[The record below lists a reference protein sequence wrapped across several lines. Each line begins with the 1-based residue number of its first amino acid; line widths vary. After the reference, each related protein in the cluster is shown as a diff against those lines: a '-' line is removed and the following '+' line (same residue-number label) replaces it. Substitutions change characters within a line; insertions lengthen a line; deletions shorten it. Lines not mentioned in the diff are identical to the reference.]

1 MQIYCKYCG
10 NYLNFLLVFYV
21 NMFNVFF
28 KHVTLYFDKYGCY
41 DTKILDIMD
50 IPRFSIPLNHNQNY

>member
-21 NMFNVFF
+21 NMFF